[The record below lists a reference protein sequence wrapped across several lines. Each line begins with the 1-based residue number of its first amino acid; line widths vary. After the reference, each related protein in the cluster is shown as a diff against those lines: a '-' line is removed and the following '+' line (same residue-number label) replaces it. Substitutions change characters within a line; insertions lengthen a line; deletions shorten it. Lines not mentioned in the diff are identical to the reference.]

1 MFIGCNK
8 LILLRCF
15 MIVDLIKKIIELTNS
30 SAFSFANRSASRARL
45 SLSFNENIATERAL
59 LTSFCLSLDFLA
71 AISAARC
78 SSSVLVAFGTEGA
91 LAPIFKILFIKIN

>member
-1 MFIGCNK
+1 MERTNWILVKF
-8 LILLRCF
+8 ILLPCF
-15 MIVDLIKKIIELTNS
+15 MTFELIKKFIDLTNS
-30 SAFSFANRSASRARL
+30 SAFSFATRSASRARL

-78 SSSVLVAFGTEGA
+78 SSSLLVAFGTEGA
-91 LAPIFKILFIKIN
+91 LAPT